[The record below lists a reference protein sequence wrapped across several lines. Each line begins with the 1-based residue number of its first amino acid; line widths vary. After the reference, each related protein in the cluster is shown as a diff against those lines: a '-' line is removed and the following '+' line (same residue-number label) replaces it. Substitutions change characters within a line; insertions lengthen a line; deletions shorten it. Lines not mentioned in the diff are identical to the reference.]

1 VDELWFIDPPL
12 SYNGFPMDGVLVAR
26 CWVTESRGQTMEGFR
41 VSGFHSCLSDCKEK
55 TIQQYFE
62 GGVASVVLVLK
73 ICPKLHAKQLYKK
86 NPHS

>member
-1 VDELWFIDPPL
+1 
-12 SYNGFPMDGVLVAR
+12 
-26 CWVTESRGQTMEGFR
+26 MEGFR